1 MLSAFWVEAAAAD
14 THDARPLGLV
24 EALGGSQQPRLMLMM
39 LDLVGTL
46 AGNSRV

>member
-1 MLSAFWVEAAAAD
+1 MLSAFWVEAAAAHA
-14 THDARPLGLV
+14 HDARLDRGV
-24 EALGGSQQPRLMLMM
+24 GREQPRLMLMM